1 MKRDPKPKLAALY
14 PVRMELRFKTYDRV
28 PSVGTGEAEQMS
40 SRELVFRSD
49 QPLKRG
55 TKLELSLAWPVLL
68 NQRVL
73 LQLVVSGE
81 VVWSQGSTL
90 GVAIWKYHFRTRGR
104 YVNAPPAPERE
115 QNLRPAQDE
124 LSLRADDFENYAR
137 ASFGRIEKN
146 SLPPRQEAAP
156 VSVIS

>member
-28 PSVGTGEAEQMS
+28 PCVGAGAAEQMS

-55 TKLELSLAWPVLL
+55 TKLELSLAWPALL
-68 NQRVL
+68 DQHVL

-81 VVWSQGSTL
+81 VVWSQGSIL

-104 YVNAPPAPERE
+104 SVNAPQAPERAR
-115 QNLRPAQDE
+115 NLRPAPTE
-124 LSLRADDFENYAR
+124 FLVRADDIGSFHR
-137 ASFGRIEKN
+137 TSFGGVEKN
-146 SLPPRQEAAP
+146 LPPRQEAAP
-156 VSVIS
+156 VSIIS